1 MVVDQEPKKILKK
14 CLPMPPRENYV
25 RKFIQLHFSESVR
38 FNMSLWYIGKMHVN
52 G

>member
-1 MVVDQEPKKILKK
+1 MFVEQEPKKKAVSH
-14 CLPMPPRENYV
+14 CHHGESYV
-25 RKFIQLHFSESVR
+25 RKFSESVR